1 MTRFAMTVLLLLVA
15 GAAGAQQGAG
25 PAGSSDN
32 PDFVIDRPPAK
43 PVDPTSGVVTEPG
56 AAPDR
61 NRPSADAGG
70 LKGIRALSVGDG
82 EARLVIGGV
91 ERRIRPGD
99 AIGTDVVTGI
109 APERITLVRS
119 AAATA
124 PSGEAT
130 VVVSFDAQGLGRVR
144 VYSLK
149 GPGGPAA
156 PAFKSK

>member
-1 MTRFAMTVLLLLVA
+1 MTRVAMAVLFLLVA
-15 GAAGAQQGAG
+15 GAASARQGTG

-32 PDFVIDRPPAK
+32 PDFVIDSPPAK
-43 PVDPTSGVVTEPG
+43 PVGPTTGVVTQPG
-56 AAPDR
+56 PAPDR
-61 NRPSADAGG
+61 NLPSADAGG
-70 LKGIRALSVGDG
+70 LKGVRALWVRDG

-119 AAATA
+119 ASATA
-124 PSGEAT
+124 PTGEAT
-130 VVVSFDAQGLGRVR
+130 VVVFFDAQGLGRVR

-149 GPGGPAA
+149 GPSRPAA
-156 PAFKSK
+156 PAFKSR